1 MRLLLIN
8 PSNSLINML
17 SARHG
22 RLSRYRVWKPLSLLV
37 LAGMTPPEWEVT
49 ILDENLGVPDYESVP
64 KPDLVGL
71 TAFSSQAPRAYQL
84 AKEFRARGIPVVMG
98 GIHATM
104 CTEEALAHVDSVV
117 AGEAESVW
125 AQVLEDAGAGR
136 LAREYKGIHLD
147 LDNVP
152 QARHDLLP
160 DGYHFGSIQTTRGC
174 PFDCSFCSVS
184 TFNGRR
190 FRYRPIEKVIQE
202 FKSIREKR
210 VLVVDDNLVG
220 GSREHFARAKDLFRA
235 MIRER
240 IDKQWMAQVTVNMG
254 DDEEL
259 LDLAAKAGC
268 AGLFIGFESPSV
280 EGVLEVNKKFN
291 LKEGRDFRTSMRR
304 IQKRGILV
312 IGSFIM
318 GLDVDEKGIGRQIAD
333 AAIQYG
339 LDLINVM
346 FLTPLPGT
354 RLWDEMEAQDRIVAN
369 NFPEDWQYY
378 TLTFP
383 VARYKNLSAEDLYRE
398 NEICSRRFY
407 SYRRIFGRLAQ
418 NVCRMNQ
425 PLFTLVGNLSV
436 RRASLRAKPQMKIG

>member
-1 MRLLLIN
+1 MKLLLIN

-49 ILDENLGVPDYESVP
+49 IIDENLGVPDYESLP
-64 KPDLVGL
+64 KPDMVGL

-84 AKEFRARGIPVVMG
+84 AKDFRARGIRVVMG

-104 CTEEALAHVDSVV
+104 RAEEALAHVDSVV

-184 TFNGRR
+184 TFNGRQ
-190 FRYRPIEKVIQE
+190 FRHRPIDKVIQE

-210 VLVVDDNLVG
+210 VLIVDDNLVG

-240 IDKQWMAQVTVNMG
+240 IGKQWMAQVTVNMG

-280 EGVLEVNKKFN
+280 EGMLEVNKKSN

-354 RLWDEMEAQDRIVAN
+354 RLWKEMEAQDRILAN
-369 NFPEDWQYY
+369 NFPDDWQYY